1 MEGLRESYPVNR
13 PLLSVI
19 VPVYNGEKYLE
30 AAVGSILNASY
41 KEIELLLID
50 DGSLD
55 GSAEICA
62 RLMETE
68 KRVRYIYQ
76 ENSGI
81 VSARNRGLA
90 EASGAYLCFCDQD
103 DLVEPLMYERL
114 IEKMESCTADIGICG
129 TGRLIN
135 GKRSMYERVGDGMYE
150 GEKIK
155 KELLY
160 PILFRGYDYDFVQSG
175 NYMYG
180 TLWKCIYN
188 RSFLVN
194 NCFRFKRFI
203 NYEDDWIFVT
213 QTLCAAKKAVT
224 DSYTGYYWRVSDG
237 SKSHS
242 CHFVEDIIPKMREYS
257 VFVTNYLKNGIV
269 DKDIFKE
276 YIRISLCEHF
286 VILYQNEAG
295 IPKYDKERKDKYHME
310 VREYLES
317 VDYRMKLQ
325 CRKHLKK
332 GVLRR
337 KAVLGA
343 LKYLGIE
350 KTFCISRAV
359 DWLEKTLSSVQWIVM
374 LERRLKR
381 GKNETNHSNTLL

>member
-1 MEGLRESYPVNR
+1 MN
-13 PLLSVI
+13 
-19 VPVYNGEKYLE
+19 
-30 AAVGSILNASY
+30 
-41 KEIELLLID
+41 
-50 DGSLD
+50 
-55 GSAEICA
+55 
-62 RLMETE
+62 
-68 KRVRYIYQ
+68 
-76 ENSGI
+76 
-81 VSARNRGLA
+81 
-90 EASGAYLCFCDQD
+90 
-103 DLVEPLMYERL
+103 
-114 IEKMESCTADIGICG
+114 
-129 TGRLIN
+129 N
-135 GKRSMYERVGDGMYE
+135 GKRNKYERNDDGMYE
-150 GEKIK
+150 GEKKK

-295 IPKYDKERKDKYHME
+295 IPK
-310 VREYLES
+310 
-317 VDYRMKLQ
+317 
-325 CRKHLKK
+325 
-332 GVLRR
+332 
-337 KAVLGA
+337 
-343 LKYLGIE
+343 
-350 KTFCISRAV
+350 
-359 DWLEKTLSSVQWIVM
+359 
-374 LERRLKR
+374 
-381 GKNETNHSNTLL
+381 